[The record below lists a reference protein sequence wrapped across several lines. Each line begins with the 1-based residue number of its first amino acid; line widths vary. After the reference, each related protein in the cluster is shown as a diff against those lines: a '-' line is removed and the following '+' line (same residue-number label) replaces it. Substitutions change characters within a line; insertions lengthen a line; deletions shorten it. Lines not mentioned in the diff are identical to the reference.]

1 MLVRVETSRLM
12 WALYEPIHDVTYFT
26 PEARESFEA
35 AGLRGYWRGY
45 FAGRAA
51 PLGPVGAEPV
61 VAAFYNFAPAMVE
74 RALPDVWQRASP
86 ETALE
91 ARSAGAVAAL
101 ARLTAHVP
109 ADGVARAADLLT
121 EVAGRL
127 DHAGRP
133 LGAANADLPVPG
145 EPLARLWQATSTLRE
160 HRGDGHVMAL
170 RQGGLGGLEVLVFRT
185 AHDLDRD
192 FLQANRGWTDE
203 EWSAAT
209 HRLTEGG
216 WLDETGVP
224 TPWGLDR
231 LREIEAETERLAGSA
246 WAGADRDQLWDA
258 LFPLSEPCRAVLP
271 DANPVGLPRPQMPRS
286 AATVDSPDGTPNPV
300 HGSQPGL
307 AE

>member
-12 WALYEPIHDVTYFT
+12 WSLFEPIHDVTYFT
-26 PEARESFEA
+26 PEARQSFESA
-35 AGLRGYWRGY
+35 NLRGYWRGY

-61 VAAFYNFAPAMVE
+61 TAAFYNFAPTMVQ
-74 RALPDVWQRASP
+74 RALPDVWQRATP
-86 ETALE
+86 EAALE

-109 ADGVARAADLLT
+109 ADAVTRAADLLA
-121 EVAGRL
+121 EAAGRL

-133 LGAANADLPVPG
+133 LGAANADLPVPD
-145 EPLARLWQATSTLRE
+145 EPLARLWQASSTLRE

-170 RQGGLGGLEVLVFRT
+170 RQAGLSGLEVLAFRC

-192 FLQANRGWTDE
+192 FMQPNRGWTDE

-209 HRLTEGG
+209 HRLIEGG
-216 WLDETGVP
+216 WLDETGMP
-224 TPWGLDR
+224 TPSGVSR
-231 LREIEAETERLAGSA
+231 LHDIEAETERLAGPA
-246 WAGADRDQLWDA
+246 WTGVDPDRMWDA

-271 DANPVGLPRPQMPRS
+271 AANPVGLPLLQIPRS
-286 AATVDSPDGTPNPV
+286 AATVDSPDGTPSPV
-300 HGSQPGL
+300 HGSQPGP